1 MATRARRS
9 SLIFPVHIPRFLE
22 RAWTR
27 NADTI
32 TLDLEDAVNPD
43 QKPYARS
50 LMKEAIGIASRGGS
64 EISVRINHDAMLE
77 DCEASVWP
85 GLRTVSYPKTE
96 FKEEIQ
102 ELDRIITR
110 LEKERGIPEGTVVIN
125 AMMETAQG
133 VMNAAEIAA
142 ASPRIKSFGGFA
154 AGDGTADLGVRMEDQ
169 RSMDVLGYGGGETNL
184 IARALGKHPSGGGK
198 WRPNAVIT
206 GDFGEEAA
214 RQVLGENRAG
224 WRRGGRSGGG
234 IHPSTVEPANQAFTP
249 SQDDLQEAQE
259 VIEAYRVAYDA
270 GRGFGV
276 YRGRVITVQV
286 ADAAQELLDYAKAC
300 EERDKEKA
308 EAQDRTR
315 EATTNWPQG
324 SMWVPGKGWQ
334 QPPSSSEGNSG

>member
-1 MATRARRS
+1 MTARASRS
-9 SLIFPVHIPRFLE
+9 SLIFPVHVPRFLE

-27 NADTI
+27 NVDTI

-43 QKPYARS
+43 QKPYART
-50 LMKEAIGIASRGGS
+50 LMKDAIGIASRGGS
-64 EISVRINHDAMLE
+64 EIAVRINHDAMLE

-85 GLRTVSYPKTE
+85 GLKTVSYPKAE
-96 FKEEIQ
+96 SKEEIQ

-110 LEKERGIPEGTVVIN
+110 LEKERGIPQGTIEIR
-125 AMMETAQG
+125 ASIETAWG
-133 VMNAAEIAA
+133 VWNAPEIVT
-142 ASPRIKSFGGFA
+142 ASPRIKNFGGFA

-169 RSMDVLGYGGGETNL
+169 RFMDVLGYGGGETDL
-184 IARALGKHPSGGGK
+184 VARALSKRPSRGGK

-214 RQVLGENRAG
+214 RQVLGENRAR
-224 WRRGGRSGGG
+224 WRRGDHSGGG

-276 YRGRVITVQV
+276 YRGRVITAQV

-308 EAQDRTR
+308 EAQERTR

-334 QPPSSSEGNSG
+334 QPPSSSEGSSR